1 MWGDR
6 RSPAVN
12 ITAALVDTAG
22 IAGKAGPVYVQKTE
36 GSLGQ
41 PVYHSQVSRQE
52 LTYSPQL
59 SLQELFLEENRGS
72 YEAMAGN
79 LFKSIQNNS
88 YYQNIQNNR
97 YQNIHSNE
105 VWNSVELYPVKLI
118 NHAESSKMP
127 EEQGQNPKIGHSPM
141 QISLQ
146 ELFLEQNRSSY
157 HSVVNRNSYNPILYH
172 IQESGKN
179 ISARLTGKDTL
190 AIRASDR
197 FERQRQDDGYR
208 EASFIQP
215 LVYGSSQEAAEQEI
229 KEQSEEILKV
239 QKEIEEDVT
248 YIRETRMVM
257 EQINKEY
264 ERWRE
269 AQSADGAS
277 AGTKSAESQKQMSRE
292 IFEHVQL
299 AGNDASISQITGQF
313 TAGLRKIKVR
323 ER

>member
-1 MWGDR
+1 M
-6 RSPAVN
+6 
-12 ITAALVDTAG
+12 
-22 IAGKAGPVYVQKTE
+22 
-36 GSLGQ
+36 
-41 PVYHSQVSRQE
+41 
-52 LTYSPQL
+52 
-59 SLQELFLEENRGS
+59 
-72 YEAMAGN
+72 
-79 LFKSIQNNS
+79 
-88 YYQNIQNNR
+88 
-97 YQNIHSNE
+97 
-105 VWNSVELYPVKLI
+105 
-118 NHAESSKMP
+118 
-127 EEQGQNPKIGHSPM
+127 
-141 QISLQ
+141 
-146 ELFLEQNRSSY
+146 
-157 HSVVNRNSYNPILYH
+157 VNRNSYNPILYQ

-292 IFEHVQL
+292 IFEHVQRQV
-299 AGNDASISQITGQF
+299 DASISQITGQVYRRLEEKLKSERDRR
-313 TAGLRKIKVR
+313 GLM
-323 ER
+323 